1 MKENNKTNGSWL
13 GSLIDYVSSN
23 SPKKL
28 FSDLQRNFRAL
39 SFSLGEAI
47 RLDGAII
54 IRGIRSAWLLVGAIL
69 LELVVSI
76 KWIFRRVWRAVIN
89 VFKLFQLVLIAY
101 AGEINPYWSM
111 CAKRADEVIIRQSE
125 LNSLFEKYISH
136 LSDRILAHS
145 GQQNDHAIKRREIA
159 SSILSIILG
168 GLGLLL
174 ATAKAIIMSILY
186 IVVIFVPI
194 YSYIGRGHSLHDD
207 FKAEPVPAK
216 SDLNHEEGY
225 VKEYVEIES
234 LLDSSCQQD
243 DKQDKCAYVI
253 RRGFMPRRKSM
264 PIDATGRR
272 ETQFLILSYEWRCA
286 SKTPT
291 HGTSYYFMCMSDTE
305 KGWHRSLSNSFASA
319 KSAIE
324 KCESV
329 FKGIIWVLKRE

>member
-1 MKENNKTNGSWL
+1 MKKNKKTNGTRL
-13 GSLIDYVSSN
+13 RSLIDYVSSN

-28 FSDLQRNFRAL
+28 FSDLQRNIRAL

-47 RLDGAII
+47 RLEGAII
-54 IRGIRSAWLLVGAIL
+54 IRGIRSAWLLIGAIL

-89 VFKLFQLVLIAY
+89 TFKLFQLMLISY
-101 AGEINPYWSM
+101 TCEINPYWST
-111 CAKRADEVIIRQSE
+111 CAKRADEVFIRQSE
-125 LNSLFEKYISH
+125 LNSLFEKYILH
-136 LSDRILAHS
+136 LSDRILTHS
-145 GQQNDHAIKRREIA
+145 GQQNNHKIKRREIA
-159 SSILSIILG
+159 LSILSIILG
-168 GLGLLL
+168 GVRLLL

-194 YSYIGRGHSLHDD
+194 YSYLGRGHSLHED
-207 FKAEPVPAK
+207 FKAEPVPTK
-216 SDLNHEEGY
+216 SDLNPEEGY

-234 LLDSSCQQD
+234 FLDSSNQQD

-253 RRGFMPRRKSM
+253 RRGFIPRRKSM
-264 PIDATGRR
+264 PIDATGLR

-291 HGTSYYFMCMSDTE
+291 HGTSYYFMCMRDTE
-305 KGWHRSLSNSFASA
+305 KGWHRSLSNSFTSA

-324 KCESV
+324 KCESI